1 MKTLYISDL
10 DGTLLN
16 EKAEISDL
24 SAGLLNEVIS
34 AGGYFS
40 AATARTAATALIIT
54 KNVNINVPVI
64 LMNGVCIYDISKN
77 EYVKTESIRKDSL
90 LKMLD
95 ILEKFELSGFLFSI
109 TGSVLDTYYE
119 NVNSP
124 NAAKFVEE
132 RTKKFGKVFTHTDSF
147 KDIVSKNIIYYSVTD
162 TFDLLSPVYEKLKD
176 IDGLHID
183 FYRDVYDV
191 NYWYLEISSSAA
203 SKYNAVKYLRENY
216 NFEKIVCFG
225 DNLNDLPMF
234 NASDEKYA
242 VANAKEEV
250 KNAADGVVPSN
261 LENGPAKKIFEL
273 FRAEQ

>member
-1 MKTLYISDL
+1 MKILYISDL

-16 EKAEISDL
+16 ENAEISDF
-24 SAGLLNEVIS
+24 SAGLISDFVS

-54 KNVNINVPVI
+54 KNVKINVPVI

-77 EYVKTESIRKDSL
+77 EYVKIESIRKDSL

-95 ILEKFELSGFLFSI
+95 TLEKFELSGFLFSI

-119 NVNSP
+119 NISSP

-132 RTKKFGKVFTHTDSF
+132 RTKKFGKVFTHTESF
-147 KDIVSKNIIYYSVTD
+147 KNVIDRNIIYYSVTD
-162 TFDLLSPVYEKLKD
+162 TFELLNPVYESLKD

-183 FYRDVYDV
+183 FYRDVYDE
-191 NYWYLEISSSAA
+191 NYWYLEISSSSA
-203 SKYNAVKYLRENY
+203 SKYNAVKYLREKY
-216 NFEKIVCFG
+216 HFDKIVCFG

-234 NASDEKYA
+234 NACDEKYA
-242 VANAKEEV
+242 VANAKDDV
-250 KNAADGVVPSN
+250 KKAADEVILSN
-261 LENGPAKKIFEL
+261 LEDGVAKKIREL
-273 FRAEQ
+273 SIAK